1 MDGLSS
7 AEHSK
12 ATPGYSWLLPHPH
25 ASPGFCL
32 SALLSPSLSL
42 LWLGC
47 QERHSQRVKTS
58 HSPQWFVLLCYL
70 SPGQILIFHMEVQ
83 EHTTQ
88 AAAPASLPM
97 EWLRQ
102 VGAHPS
108 LKEHQPRE
116 SKIPG
121 VKPQSLRNQWK
132 FSQRFQQ
139 SNHSYFT
146 LFSVTNANIL
156 PVYQGCLLGAASPRA
171 PSVLPCH

>member
-1 MDGLSS
+1 MAWLPGKAQPTSENKAQPSVVCASVLSFTRS
-7 AEHSK
+7 DFNISHGG
-12 ATPGYSWLLPHPH
+12 TGTHNPGCS
-25 ASPGFCL
+25 
-32 SALLSPSLSL
+32 
-42 LWLGC
+42 
-47 QERHSQRVKTS
+47 TS
-58 HSPQWFVLLCYL
+58 
-70 SPGQILIFHMEVQ
+70 I
-83 EHTTQ
+83 
-88 AAAPASLPM
+88 LPM

-116 SKIPG
+116 SKITG